1 MVVTIIPHLAA
12 DNRDVRLRLG
22 CAPQASGPGAPDPVG
37 RAPCREARDAKAA
50 SLARTVFLGRILTA
64 GRLELTRLRLKPT
77 SAALRRI
84 FVNSQSDSASRVT
97 ADHTR
102 RRRPSRVSSH
112 AFSPLRPLIKLRVES
127 A

>member
-1 MVVTIIPHLAA
+1 MPYRPWPGGSRRGTDGAVARVPRRRRVATAHEPLAGGRQGHCGVDGA
-12 DNRDVRLRLG
+12 FLPAHV
-22 CAPQASGPGAPDPVG
+22 GPGAPDPVG

-84 FVNSQSDSASRVT
+84 FVNSQS
-97 ADHTR
+97 
-102 RRRPSRVSSH
+102 
-112 AFSPLRPLIKLRVES
+112 
-127 A
+127 